1 MSDLFLVFTNSLV
14 ALILCIVIGYICRRR
29 QMINDTHTSGIAAL
43 LLNVAMPA
51 SVFMSLMRPFS
62 SELLME
68 SLATFFI
75 TGVVYAL
82 GAVLGFLTAKLFK
95 VEQGVRK
102 CWTFGVAFGNVGFM
116 GLPVIGAVFGPE
128 GLFYVAMAL
137 AAFNLHSFT
146 WGVWIFDKS
155 GVLGPLQV
163 IIKNPALGATIVG
176 FVFFLTG
183 IRLPAALEG
192 GVSLIAGMT
201 SPISMI
207 LIGAILAKQPLKD
220 TIMDLKTLPPVAVK
234 LLVLPLL
241 TLLIFRWFIPN
252 PLMLGVIVT
261 LMAMPT
267 AAAIAI
273 FTEQFNGDSVTAA
286 KLVVVGTLI
295 CVITV
300 PLISLLL

>member
-1 MSDLFLVFTNSLV
+1 
-14 ALILCIVIGYICRRR
+14 
-29 QMINDTHTSGIAAL
+29 MINDTHTAGIATL
-43 LLNVAMPA
+43 LVNVAMPA

-62 SELLME
+62 SELLLE
-68 SLATFFI
+68 SLAVFFV
-75 TGVVYAL
+75 TGAVYAL
-82 GAVLGFLTAKLFK
+82 GAVLGFLAAKVFK
-95 VEQGVRK
+95 VEQGARR
-102 CWTFGVAFGNVGFM
+102 CWAFGVGFGNVGFM
-116 GLPVIGAVFGPE
+116 GLPIIGAVFGPE

-163 IIKNPALGATIVG
+163 ILKNPALGATIVG
-176 FVFFLTG
+176 FGFFLTG

-207 LIGAILAKQPLKD
+207 LIGAILAKQRLKD
-220 TIMDLKTLPPVAVK
+220 TIMDYKTLPPVAIK
-234 LLVLPLL
+234 LLVMPLL
-241 TLLIFRWFIPN
+241 TLLALRWLVPN
-252 PLMLGVIVT
+252 PLMVGVIVT

-267 AAAIAI
+267 AAATAI
-273 FTEQFNGDSVTAA
+273 FAEQFNGDSVTAA
-286 KLVVVGTLI
+286 KLVVVGTLL

>member
-1 MSDLFLVFTNSLV
+1 MSDLFLVFTNSLA
-14 ALILCIVIGYICRRR
+14 ALLLGIVIGFICRRK
-29 QMINDTHTSGIAAL
+29 QMINDVHTSGIASL
-43 LLNVAMPA
+43 LINVAMPA

-62 SELLME
+62 SELLLE

-75 TGVVYAL
+75 TGIIYAL
-82 GAVLGFLTAKLFK
+82 GAVLGFLVGKIFK

-128 GLFYVAMAL
+128 GMFYVAMAL

-163 IIKNPALGATIVG
+163 IIKNPALGATIIG
-176 FVFFLTG
+176 FIFFLTG
-183 IRLPAALEG
+183 FRLPAALEG

-207 LIGAILAKQPLKD
+207 LIGAILARQRLKD
-220 TIMDLKTLPPVAVK
+220 TVMDFKTLPPVAVR
-234 LLVLPLL
+234 LVIIPLL
-241 TLLIFRWFIPN
+241 TLLVLRWFVPN

-261 LMAMPT
+261 LMAMPP
-267 AAAIAI
+267 AAGTAI
-273 FTEQFNGDSVTAA
+273 FAEQFSGDSVTAA
-286 KLVVVGTLI
+286 KLVVVGTLL

>member
-1 MSDLFLVFTNSLV
+1 MSDLFLIFTNSLA
-14 ALILCIVIGYICRRR
+14 ALLLCIVIGFICRRR
-29 QMINDTHTSGIAAL
+29 QMINDVHTSGIASL
-43 LLNVAMPA
+43 LVNVAMPA

-62 SELLME
+62 SELLLE

-75 TGVVYAL
+75 TGIIYAL
-82 GAVLGFLTAKLFK
+82 GAVLGFLVAKIFK

-128 GLFYVAMAL
+128 GMFYVAMAL

-163 IIKNPALGATIVG
+163 IIKNPALGATIIG
-176 FVFFLTG
+176 FIFFLTG
-183 IRLPAALEG
+183 FRLPAALEG

-207 LIGAILAKQPLKD
+207 LIGAILARQRLKD
-220 TIMDLKTLPPVAVK
+220 TVMDFKTLPPVAVR
-234 LLVLPLL
+234 LVIIPLL
-241 TLLIFRWFIPN
+241 TLLVLRWFVPN

-261 LMAMPT
+261 LMAMPP
-267 AAAIAI
+267 AAGTAI
-273 FTEQFNGDSVTAA
+273 FAEQFSGDSVTAA
-286 KLVVVGTLI
+286 KLVVVGTLL

>member
-1 MSDLFLVFTNSLV
+1 
-14 ALILCIVIGYICRRR
+14 
-29 QMINDTHTSGIAAL
+29 MINDTHTSGIAAL